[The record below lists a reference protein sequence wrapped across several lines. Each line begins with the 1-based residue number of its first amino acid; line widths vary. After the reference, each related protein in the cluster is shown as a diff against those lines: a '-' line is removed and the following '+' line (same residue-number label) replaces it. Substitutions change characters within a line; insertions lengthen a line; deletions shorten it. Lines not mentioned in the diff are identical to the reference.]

1 MDGTANLIYLLAAKE
16 SESRPQKKALTTSH
30 GAIVRGDLSERKIAL
45 VFTGD
50 LFGDGGDFIANTLGE
65 KHIKA
70 SFFLTG
76 NFYRSPTHESLIRK
90 LKMGNHYLGAHSDR
104 HLLYCDWANRDSTLI
119 TRREFENDLSANYEA
134 MNVFGIDKR
143 HARYFLPPYEWYND
157 SIAIW
162 TKAMGLQLVNLSPGT
177 LSHADYTTPDMKN
190 YRSSDVIFQSIKS
203 VSNDLNGFILLL
215 HIGTDPGRKDK
226 FYDKLPELLQYLESL
241 HYEFVTIP
249 DLLAE

>member
-1 MDGTANLIYLLAAKE
+1 
-16 SESRPQKKALTTSH
+16 
-30 GAIVRGDLSERKIAL
+30 
-45 VFTGD
+45 
-50 LFGDGGDFIANTLGE
+50 
-65 KHIKA
+65 
-70 SFFLTG
+70 
-76 NFYRSPTHESLIRK
+76 
-90 LKMGNHYLGAHSDR
+90 MGNHYLGAHSDR

-249 DLLAE
+249 DLLAGMSMSQPYHTVISLRSLRPDHRFFAC